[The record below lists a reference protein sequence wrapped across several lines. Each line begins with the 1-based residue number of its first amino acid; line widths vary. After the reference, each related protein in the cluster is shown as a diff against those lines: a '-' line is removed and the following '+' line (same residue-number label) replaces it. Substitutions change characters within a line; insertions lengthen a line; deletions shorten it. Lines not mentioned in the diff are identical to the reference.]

1 MDLVGQL
8 TGVEVGDV
16 GHALEK
22 GLGGCDF
29 ESQARLTRV
38 AYEHRMWDTQC
49 WPTSNFF
56 VRVSLGLSA
65 PTVSRQVRFP
75 DV

>member
-1 MDLVGQL
+1 MWVMRWRRGW
-8 TGVEVGDV
+8 V
-16 GHALEK
+16 
-22 GLGGCDF
+22 GLGWRDF
-29 ESQARLTRV
+29 ESQARLIGV

-56 VRVSLGLSA
+56 VRVSLGLLASA
-65 PTVSRQVRFP
+65 VARQVRFL